1 VRVVAAGPR
10 PRRHARLHQRR
21 RILGVLIG
29 AAVRSVRGERGAERT
44 AQPLGCVARGQRC
57 ARTRLLQDS
66 DVNII
71 DS

>member
-1 VRVVAAGPR
+1 M
-10 PRRHARLHQRR
+10 HQRR